1 VTRPEYFYDSIAGD
15 FDALMNPYDLR
26 RRLEVVFDD
35 LLGAEPLTGRRVL
48 DVGCGTGHF
57 SLAATARGAE
67 VVSVDIGIELL
78 RTARGK
84 GVGRVVTGDAGA
96 LPFPGSSF
104 DVVVSSECIEH
115 TVDPERSVAEMLR
128 VLRPDGLLALTCP
141 NRTWHWSVVVANALK
156 LRPYRGLE
164 NWPSRSTLRRW
175 IENRHARVL
184 RHVGIHCFPFTL
196 ALTHPLLRRLDAF
209 GSSLGIFYVNQAV
222 LTKLAGRPAF
232 RTDSE

>member
-1 VTRPEYFYDSIAGD
+1 VTRAEYFYDSIAGD

-26 RRLEVVFDD
+26 RRLEVVFDE
-35 LLGAEPLTGRRVL
+35 LLGDQPLTGRRVL

-57 SLAATARGAE
+57 SLAAKARGAG

-78 RTARGK
+78 RKARGK

-96 LPFPGSSF
+96 LPFPASTF

-128 VLRPDGLLALTCP
+128 VLRPGGLLALTCP
-141 NRTWHWSVVVANALK
+141 NRAWHWSVVVANALK

-175 IENRHARVL
+175 IEQHDARVF

-196 ALTHPLLRRLDAF
+196 TPTHPLLRRLDSF

-222 LTKLAGRPAF
+222 LAVRGDR
-232 RTDSE
+232 